1 MTLADLSGSYRNG
14 PMRVYDHNLNGAA
27 AAQTGGAQEV
37 HRTDRGGGARTSGGA
52 GGDRVEFSGALG
64 ALSRALG
71 ADRGDEV
78 RVVGVRDGADRGARA
93 VRVEELAGQYQRD
106 EYHPD
111 AAATARA
118 MTAEALL
125 AAPR

>member
-1 MTLADLSGSYRNG
+1 
-14 PMRVYDHNLNGAA
+14 MRVYDHNLNGAA

-71 ADRGDEV
+71 ADRG
-78 RVVGVRDGADRGARA
+78 ARA